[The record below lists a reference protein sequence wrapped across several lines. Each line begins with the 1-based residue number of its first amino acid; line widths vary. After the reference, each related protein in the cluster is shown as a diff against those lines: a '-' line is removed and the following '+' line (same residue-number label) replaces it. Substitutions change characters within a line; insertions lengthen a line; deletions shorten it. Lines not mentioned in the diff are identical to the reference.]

1 MRHFS
6 YLLVC
11 VFVFVLSSCS
21 VNKFIPE
28 GDYLLDDVIMVSDNK
43 DVNAGNFRGYVR
55 QNPNARWFSKMKVP
69 MRIYALS
76 GTDSTKSFNR
86 LLQRIGEAPVIFNE
100 EQAER
105 SRADILQA
113 LMVQGYLAGD
123 VKVQKSIKKKKLKAS
138 YVLHPGRPY
147 IVNSIKLEIEDPT
160 IRDIL
165 LKDSVETMLSK
176 GMIFNSNI
184 LDGERSRINA
194 KLQNL
199 GYYQFNKE
207 YITYQADTVR
217 GTYKVDLTMR
227 LRNPQR
233 VSHHTAF
240 TLGNIN
246 LITSQNSSRNLSV
259 LPIDS
264 VNYHGLN
271 IYYDGNLNFR
281 PKILADNVQLESGD
295 LYSLNKVQ
303 QTYDNFNRMKAFKY
317 TSINMQISPSDSTL
331 LNAYI
336 MTEYSRFRSI
346 SAELEG
352 TNSAGDLGAAA
363 SLTFSHRNLFKGSE
377 TWAVKLRGAYEAI
390 TGLEGYTN
398 QNYVEWGLETSINFP
413 RFLFPFLSR
422 DFRHNIKANSEV
434 SVQYDMQNRP
444 EFRRRVATAAWRY
457 RWAKL
462 NDKFSHRFDLLDI
475 SFISMPWISTTF
487 KETYLDNLTEY
498 NAILKYNYEDLFIM
512 KLGYSF
518 VYNSMGLS
526 GNTGSNSGT
535 NSYTIRA
542 NIETAGNLLQ
552 GINKIFG
559 GTKNS
564 SGSFTVFN
572 IAFAQYIKGDFDI
585 SKSIRF
591 DERNSLAIHAGL
603 GVAYPYGNAN
613 MLPFEKRYFSGGANS
628 VRGWN
633 VRSLGPGTY
642 KGLDRNIDYIN
653 QSGDIKLDLNLEYR
667 THLFWKIDGAL
678 FIDAGNIWT
687 IRDYRDQPG
696 GQFKLTDFYKQLAA
710 SYGIGFRLVFDYFI
724 LRFDGG
730 MKAVNPVYTKGKDHY
745 PLIDPHWGRDFTFH
759 FAVGLPF

>member
-1 MRHFS
+1 
-6 YLLVC
+6 
-11 VFVFVLSSCS
+11 
-21 VNKFIPE
+21 
-28 GDYLLDDVIMVSDNK
+28 
-43 DVNAGNFRGYVR
+43 
-55 QNPNARWFSKMKVP
+55 
-69 MRIYALS
+69 
-76 GTDSTKSFNR
+76 
-86 LLQRIGEAPVIFNE
+86 
-100 EQAER
+100 
-105 SRADILQA
+105 
-113 LMVQGYLAGD
+113 MVQGYLAGD
-123 VKVQKSIKKKKLKAS
+123 VKVQKEIKKKKLKAN
-138 YVLHPGRPY
+138 YMLHPGRPY
-147 IVNSIKLEIEDPT
+147 IVNSIKLEIEDSI
-160 IRDIL
+160 IRNIL
-165 LKDSVETMLSK
+165 LKDSVETLLSE
-176 GMIFNSNI
+176 GMVFNSNI

-199 GYYQFNKE
+199 GYFQFNKE

-233 VSHHTAF
+233 ASHHTSF

-246 LITSQNSSRNLSV
+246 LITSQNSSRNLSA
-259 LPIDS
+259 LPVDS
-264 VNYHGLN
+264 LNYYGLN
-271 IYYDGNLNFR
+271 IYYDGNLLFR
-281 PKILADNVQLESGD
+281 PKILSDNVQLESGD
-295 LYSLNKVQ
+295 LYSLSKVQ

-317 TSINMQISPSDSTL
+317 TSINMQVSPSDSTL

-336 MTEYSRFRSI
+336 MTEYSRFRSV

-363 SLTFSHRNLFKGSE
+363 SLTFSHRNLFRGSE

-398 QNYVEWGLETSINFP
+398 QNYLEWGLETSINFP

-422 DFRHNIKANSEV
+422 NFRHNIKASSEV

-475 SFISMPWISTTF
+475 SFISMPWISSTF

-552 GINKIFG
+552 GINKVFN

-564 SGSFTVFN
+564 SGSYTVFN

-585 SKSIRF
+585 SKSVRF

-653 QSGDIKLDLNLEYR
+653 QSGDIKIDLNLEYR
-667 THLFWKIDGAL
+667 THLFWKIDGAI

-687 IRDYRDQPG
+687 IRNYRDQPG
-696 GQFKLTDFYKQLAA
+696 GQFKFTEFYKQLAA
-710 SYGIGFRLVFDYFI
+710 SYGIGLRLVFDYFI

-730 MKAVNPVYTKGKDHY
+730 MKAVNPAYAKGKQHY

>member
-1 MRHFS
+1 MKRLC
-6 YLLVC
+6 YLLILI
-11 VFVFVLSSCS
+11 FILSSCS
-21 VNKFIPE
+21 VSKFIPE
-28 GDYLLDDVIMVSDNK
+28 GSYLLDDVIMISDNK

-76 GTDSTKSFNR
+76 GTDSTNSFNR

-105 SRADILQA
+105 SRADIRQA

-123 VKVQKSIKKKKLKAS
+123 VKVQKEIKKKKLKAN
-138 YVLHPGRPY
+138 YMLHPGRPY
-147 IVNSIKLEIEDPT
+147 IVNSIKREIEDSI
-160 IRDIL
+160 IRNIL
-165 LKDSVETMLSK
+165 LKDSVETLLSE
-176 GMIFNSNI
+176 GMVFNSNI

-199 GYYQFNKE
+199 GYFQFNKE

-233 VSHHTAF
+233 ASHHTAF

-246 LITSQNSSRNLSV
+246 LITSQNSSRNLSA
-259 LPIDS
+259 LPVDS
-264 VNYHGLN
+264 LNYYGLN
-271 IYYDGNLNFR
+271 IYYDGNLLFR
-281 PKILADNVQLESGD
+281 PKILSDNVQLESGD
-295 LYSLNKVQ
+295 LYSLSKVQ

-317 TSINMQISPSDSTL
+317 TSINMQVSPSDSTL

-336 MTEYSRFRSI
+336 MTEYSRFRSV

-363 SLTFSHRNLFKGSE
+363 SLTFSHRNLFRGSE

-398 QNYVEWGLETSINFP
+398 QNYLEWGLETSINFP

-422 DFRHNIKANSEV
+422 NFRHNIKASSEV

-475 SFISMPWISTTF
+475 SFISMPWISSTF

-552 GINKIFG
+552 GINKVFN

-564 SGSFTVFN
+564 SGSYTVFN

-585 SKSIRF
+585 SKSVRF

-653 QSGDIKLDLNLEYR
+653 QSGDIKIDLNLEYR
-667 THLFWKIDGAL
+667 THLFWKIDGAI

-687 IRDYRDQPG
+687 IRNYRDQPG
-696 GQFKLTDFYKQLAA
+696 GQFKFTEFYKQLAA
-710 SYGIGFRLVFDYFI
+710 SYGIGLRLVFDYFI

-730 MKAVNPVYTKGKDHY
+730 MKAVNPAYAKGKQHY